1 MYSLAEIE
9 SIILRGNLSRAVN
22 PKAPF
27 IVAPKE
33 SYFESNYSLTTVD
46 ARINFLLVSILRL

>member
-9 SIILRGNLSRAVN
+9 SIILRGNLSRAMN

-27 IVAPKE
+27 VVAPKE
-33 SYFESNYSLTTVD
+33 SYFESNYSLTSVD
-46 ARINFLLVSILRL
+46 ARINFLLVSMFRL